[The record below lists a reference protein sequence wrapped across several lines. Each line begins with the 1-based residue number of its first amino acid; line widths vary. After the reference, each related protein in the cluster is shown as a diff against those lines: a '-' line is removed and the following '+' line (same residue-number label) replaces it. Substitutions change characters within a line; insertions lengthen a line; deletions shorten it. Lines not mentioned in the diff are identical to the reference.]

1 MPATST
7 PPAAAPTVYF
17 DGDCPV
23 CSREIAMYQRQPG
36 ADAVC
41 WVNAAACDAGA
52 FGPGLSR
59 DAALARL
66 HVRRADGSL
75 VGGAAAFI
83 AMWAALPRTAMLAR
97 WLNHRP
103 VVALLDA
110 AYSAFLVVRRV
121 WRRAS

>member
-1 MPATST
+1 MQASKT
-7 PPAAAPTVYF
+7 PQDASPTVYF
-17 DGDCPV
+17 DGDCLV
-23 CSREIAMYQRQPG
+23 CSREIAMYRRQPG

-66 HVRRADGSL
+66 HVRRADGTL

-110 AYSAFLVVRRV
+110 AYGAFLLLRRA
-121 WRRAS
+121 WRRAP

>member
-1 MPATST
+1 MSDS
-7 PPAAAPTVYF
+7 PPQSAPPTVYF

-23 CSREIAMYQRQPG
+23 CSREIAVYQRLPG
-36 ADAVC
+36 AESVC
-41 WVNAAACDAGA
+41 WVNAAACDDGA
-52 FGPGLSR
+52 FGPGLTR
-59 DAALARL
+59 DAALVRL

-83 AMWAALPRTAMLAR
+83 AIWAALPRTARLAR

-110 AYSAFLVVRRV
+110 AYNAFLVVRRT